1 MSETILEFD
10 RVYKKFKRG
19 EIYDSLRDLIPA
31 VTGRM
36 FRRDR
41 SAELE
46 SREFWALQDVS
57 FSLDRG
63 EAFGIVGHN
72 GAGKS
77 TFLKFLTRILK
88 PTAGRFRVSGRLSAL
103 IEVGAGFH
111 MDLTG
116 RENIYLNGAILGMS
130 RDEIKSKF
138 DRIVDFSGIEQFIDT
153 PVKRYSSGM
162 YARLGFSVAAHVDPD
177 VLIVDEVLSVGDFLF
192 QRKCIERMRSVIE
205 SGATVVFVSHNL
217 QAVSE
222 LCGRSLLFDHG
233 RVLEVDDTNAV
244 IKAYLDKLYEGR
256 HDGAGKTVYIK
267 AVSMRNEAGPCVRFS
282 SMERAWIDIDV
293 VANEA
298 VEEIAV
304 VIAFR
309 DDSQFEVFNTSTVR
323 LGEAP
328 LRMRAGESR
337 RVTYEVNM
345 NFAFGSFNL
354 GVWLHRYDLGKEM
367 DSWYPATSAFVAA
380 DIDVRGAVNLEPKI
394 VRD

>member
-1 MSETILEFD
+1 MSETVLEFD
-10 RVYKKFKRG
+10 HVYKKFKRG
-19 EIYDSLRDLIPA
+19 EIYDSLRDLVPA
-31 VTGRM
+31 LTGRM
-36 FRRDR
+36 FRRNQ
-41 SAELE
+41 SADLE
-46 SREFWALQDVS
+46 SKEFWALQDVS
-57 FSLDRG
+57 FSLERG

-77 TFLKFLTRILK
+77 TILKLLTRILK
-88 PTAGRFRVSGRLSAL
+88 PTAGQFRVAGRLSAL

-138 DRIVDFSGIEQFIDT
+138 DQIVDFSGIEQFIDT

-162 YARLGFSVAAHVDPD
+162 YARLGFAVAAHVDPD
-177 VLIVDEVLSVGDFLF
+177 ILIVDEVLSVGDFLF
-192 QRKCIERMRSVIE
+192 QRKCVDRMRAVIE

-217 QAVSE
+217 RAVSE
-222 LCGRSLLFDHG
+222 LCGRSLLLDHG
-233 RVLEVDDTNAV
+233 RALKVDDTNSV
-244 IKAYLDKLYEGR
+244 IKSYLDKLYEGR
-256 HDGAGKTVYIK
+256 HDGEGKAVFIK
-267 AVSMRNEAGPCVRFS
+267 AVTLRNVDGPCVKFE

-298 VEEIAV
+298 IEETAV

-323 LGEAP
+323 LGHDGLKMA
-328 LRMRAGESR
+328 AGETR
-337 RVTYEVNM
+337 RITFEVRM

-354 GVWLHRYDLGKEM
+354 GVWLHRYDLGEEQ
-367 DSWYPATSAFVAA
+367 DAWYPATSAFVAP
-380 DIDVRGAVNLEPKI
+380 DVDVRGAVNLEPRVI
-394 VRD
+394 SE